1 MNEGRRGRTVLAM
14 TSLAESAYVH
24 RDMPVTASSGVGI
37 WLLALEP
44 DTGEPTT
51 VILPTRDRHHD
62 PVPEADERLRAE
74 GYRAVEWRSSGA
86 ERWATDLEALGGQ

>member
-1 MNEGRRGRTVLAM
+1 MTLLAD
-14 TSLAESAYVH
+14 SAYIY
-24 RDMPVTASSGVGI
+24 RDVPVNSSSGVGV

-44 DTGEPTT
+44 ETGETT
-51 VILPTRDRHHD
+51 IVILPTRDRHHD

-74 GYRAVEWRSSGA
+74 GYRAVEWRSGGA